1 MPFHEPE
8 GHARSMSPE
17 QCFADTEACAHHIA
31 ERIGADLRVAAP
43 LGLGKPHALL
53 NALYRL
59 TRNDTSRSLSLYTAL
74 SLTRPRPAGGLEA
87 RFVGPFAER
96 HFGADAVDP
105 EYAVDQALNALP
117 SNVAVHEFYMQSG
130 ALLHSGSAQRN
141 YISQNYTHVARDLA
155 VQDINLLVQLVARRE
170 TADGVRYSLSCNP
183 DLTLDFIERVVQSG
197 KPRPLCVAVVHPDL
211 PYVSGHAEVPRD
223 YFDLELSTAASPPL
237 FAVPR
242 QPLDAVEYA
251 LGMHA
256 SALVRDGGCLQIG
269 IGALSDALV
278 HALRWRQQDNT
289 QWRRALVALDPRGGT
304 HALAARMGGLAPFRT
319 GLYGASEMVMD
330 GFMHLQRAG
339 VLKRRAWDNLGLER
353 AAASGR
359 LSPDTPG
366 GHYLRGAF
374 FLGSRELYEW
384 IGALEADDPDALD
397 MCRVSNV
404 NQLYGDHQALAS
416 LQRRGARFFNTCM
429 MATLLGSAVSDALED
444 GDVVSG
450 VGGQY
455 NFVAMAHELTD
466 GRSALMLRS
475 TRQGRG
481 GVETNI
487 RWNYGH
493 ATIARH
499 LRDLFVTEYGVADLR
514 GKTDSECVEAMLSIA
529 DARFIDALAAEAK
542 AHGKLAADFQV
553 PERWR
558 NNRPEYLQAALAP
571 WKAKGVLVPFP
582 FGSDFTEVEQRL
594 LPALEWLKLRSGHGR
609 GKWDILR
616 AALRPGAPVQGEQ
629 EAIARMALDRPAGI
643 GERVLRR
650 LLTAA
655 LRKTGSPV
663 PDAATATPPP
673 REEDHAAG

>member
-1 MPFHEPE
+1 
-8 GHARSMSPE
+8 
-17 QCFADTEACAHHIA
+17 
-31 ERIGADLRVAAP
+31 
-43 LGLGKPHALL
+43 
-53 NALYRL
+53 
-59 TRNDTSRSLSLYTAL
+59 
-74 SLTRPRPAGGLEA
+74 
-87 RFVGPFAER
+87 
-96 HFGADAVDP
+96 
-105 EYAVDQALNALP
+105 
-117 SNVAVHEFYMQSG
+117 
-130 ALLHSGSAQRN
+130 
-141 YISQNYTHVARDLA
+141 

-170 TADGVRYSLSCNP
+170 TPEGVRYSLSCNP
-183 DLTLDFIERVVQSG
+183 DLTLDFIEQVVQSG

-211 PYVSGHAEVPRD
+211 PYVSGHAEVTRD
-223 YFDLELSTAASPPL
+223 YFDIELLTETSPPL

-242 QPLDAVEYA
+242 QPLDVVEYA

-304 HALAARMGGLAPFRT
+304 HALATRIGGLAPLRA

-339 VLKRRAWDNLGLER
+339 VLKRRAWDNIGLER

-374 FLGSRELYEW
+374 FLGSKALYDWVAELETTD
-384 IGALEADDPDALD
+384 ADALD

-404 NQLYGDHQALAS
+404 NQLYGDHQVLAS

-429 MATLLGSAVSDALED
+429 MATLLGSAVSDGLEN
-444 GDVVSG
+444 GEVVSG
-450 VGGQY
+450 VGGQF
-455 NFVAMAHELTD
+455 NFVAMAHELPD
-466 GRSALMLRS
+466 GRSVLLLRS
-475 TRQGRG
+475 TREGRG

-493 ATIARH
+493 TTIPRH
-499 LRDLFVTEYGVADLR
+499 LRDLFITEYGVADLR
-514 GKTDSECVEAMLSIA
+514 GKTDSECIEAMLSIS
-529 DARFIDALAAEAK
+529 DARFIDALCAEAK

-558 NNRPEYLQAALAP
+558 NNRPEFLRQALAP
-571 WKAKGVLVPFP
+571 WQAKGALVAFP
-582 FGSDFTEVEQRL
+582 FGSDFTDVEQQL
-594 LPALEWLKLRSGHGR
+594 IPALNWLKARRNTWRGR
-609 GKWDILR
+609 IEIFG
-616 AALRPGAPVQGEQ
+616 AALKPGALVSGEAD
-629 EAIARMALDRPAGI
+629 AIVRMGLDRPASMGD
-643 GERVLRR
+643 RLWRHLLR
-650 LLTAA
+650 AA

-663 PDAATATPPP
+663 EPAGSTP
-673 REEDHAAG
+673 EQT

>member
-1 MPFHEPE
+1 
-8 GHARSMSPE
+8 MSPE
-17 QCFADTEACAHHIA
+17 QCHTDTETCAQQIA
-31 ERIGADLRVAAP
+31 ERIGPELRVAAP
-43 LGLGKPHALL
+43 LGLGKPHDLL

-59 TRNDTSRSLSLYTAL
+59 TKADTSRSLSLYTAL
-74 SLTRPRPAGGLEA
+74 SLTRPRPAPGLEE
-87 RFVGPFAER
+87 RFVAPFVQR

-105 EYAVDQALNALP
+105 EYAIDQALNRLP

-170 TADGVRYSLSCNP
+170 TPDGVRYSLSCNP
-183 DLTLDFIERVVQSG
+183 DLTLDFIDRVLQYG

-211 PYVSGHAEVPRD
+211 PYISGHAEVPQD
-223 YFDLELSTAASPPL
+223 YFDIELRTAQAPPL

-242 QPLDAVEYA
+242 QPIDSVEYA

-278 HALRWRQQDNT
+278 YGLRWRQEDNT
-289 QWRRALVALDPRGGT
+289 QWRRALVALDPRGST
-304 HALAARMGGLAPFRT
+304 HALAARMGGLAPLRT

-339 VLKRRAWDNLGLER
+339 ILKRRAWDSMWQER
-353 AAASGR
+353 AAAAGR
-359 LSPDTPG
+359 MPPDAPG

-374 FLGSRELYEW
+374 FLGSRELYRWLDE
-384 IGALEADDPDALD
+384 LEVSDPDALD

-404 NQLYGDHQALAS
+404 NQLYGDHQMLAM

-429 MATLLGSAVSDALED
+429 MATLLGSAVSDGLED
-444 GDVVSG
+444 GGVVSG

-455 NFVAMAHELTD
+455 NFVAMAHELSD
-466 GRSALMLRS
+466 GRSVLMLRS

-481 GVETNI
+481 GIETNI

-493 ATIARH
+493 TTIPRH

-529 DARFIDALAAEAK
+529 DARFIDALCAEAK

-558 NNRPEYLQAALAP
+558 NNRPEHLQEALAP
-571 WKAKGVLVPFP
+571 WRSKGQMPLFP

-594 LPALEWLKLRSGHGR
+594 LPALNWLKIRGVTWRGR
-609 GKWDILR
+609 AQILR
-616 AALRPGAPVQGEQ
+616 AALAPGAAASGED
-629 EAIARMALDRPAGI
+629 EALERMGLARPASV
-643 GERVLRR
+643 GERIQQRVLR
-650 LLTAA
+650 AA
-655 LRKTGSPV
+655 LRRAASGS
-663 PDAATATPPP
+663 
-673 REEDHAAG
+673 AGSVHQQ